1 MQWNEKPMPD
11 DLKEKMA
18 DKMAVSISHL
28 ISELSGVRTGRASL
42 GLFDSVKV
50 NYYGTPTPLNQV
62 ASLSI
67 PESRMVSIQPWD
79 VSQLQEIEKAIMI
92 SGLGLTPSNDGK
104 MIRIAIPTLTEE
116 RRKDLVKF
124 TKRIGEDCKIAI
136 RNVRRDTNDTLKSQ
150 EKEGMLSED
159 EERKNQAAVQKIT
172 DQFIAKVDDILRKK
186 EAEILE
192 V

>member
-1 MQWNEKPMPD
+1 MPG
-11 DLKEKMA
+11 DLKQKMA

-28 ISELSGVRTGRASL
+28 IGELSGVRTGRASL

-50 NYYGTPTPLNQV
+50 NYYGTSTPLNQV

-67 PESRMVSIQPWD
+67 PESRLVSIQPWD
-79 VSQLQEIEKAIMI
+79 VSQIQEIEKAIMT

-104 MIRIAIPTLTEE
+104 TIRIAIPTLTEE

-124 TKRIGEDCKIAI
+124 VKRIGEDCKIAI
-136 RNVRRDTNDTLKSQ
+136 RNVRRDANDELKSQ
-150 EKEGMLSED
+150 QKKGMLTED
-159 EERKNQAAVQKIT
+159 EERKNQEAVQKIT
-172 DQFIAKVDDILRKK
+172 DQSIAKVDDILRKK
-186 EAEILE
+186 EVEILE

>member
-1 MQWNEKPMPD
+1 MRSKRAPMPD

-18 DKMAVSISHL
+18 DKMGVSISHL
-28 ISELSGVRTGRASL
+28 IGELSGVRTGRASL

-67 PESRMVSIQPWD
+67 PESRCVAVQPWD
-79 VSQLQEIEKAIMI
+79 VSQLQEIEKAIMS

-104 MIRIAIPTLTEE
+104 VIRIPIPALTED
-116 RRKDLVKF
+116 RRKELVKF
-124 TKRIGEDCKIAI
+124 VKRIGEDCKIAI
-136 RNVRRDTNDTLKSQ
+136 RNVRRDTNDELKSQ
-150 EKEGMLSED
+150 QKEGIITED
-159 EERKNQAAVQKIT
+159 EERKNQEAVQKIT
-172 DQFIAKVDDILRKK
+172 DQSIAKVDDILRKK
-186 EAEILE
+186 EIEILE

>member
-1 MQWNEKPMPD
+1 MPD

-18 DKMAVSISHL
+18 DKMGVSISHL
-28 ISELSGVRTGRASL
+28 IGELSGVRTGRASL

-67 PESRMVSIQPWD
+67 PESRCVAVQPWD
-79 VSQLQEIEKAIMI
+79 VSQLQEIEKAIMS

-104 MIRIAIPTLTEE
+104 VIRIPIPALTED
-116 RRKDLVKF
+116 RRKELVKF
-124 TKRIGEDCKIAI
+124 VKRIGEDCKIAI
-136 RNVRRDTNDTLKSQ
+136 RNVRRDTNDELKSQ
-150 EKEGMLSED
+150 QKEGIITED
-159 EERKNQAAVQKIT
+159 EERKNQEAVQKIT
-172 DQFIAKVDDILRKK
+172 DQSIAKVDDILRKK
-186 EAEILE
+186 EIEILE